1 MNKIIEITKN
11 SDTFTFKMG
20 YKKEVFCE
28 NISLDGQETGT
39 KKSIIITEEVRV
51 LKNGETLNFSRNG
64 VKLISKYDVA
74 GRIDKAYESGA
85 RVRIGDLLL
94 GADFLELVN
103 EWTELVESDETS
115 EEVKKE
121 ENRADE
127 KCNRKEIADA
137 EVTPLCKKCGS
148 YCYGDCEAN

>member
-94 GADFLELVN
+94 GADFLGLVN
-103 EWTELVESDETS
+103 EWIELVESDETS

-137 EVTPLCKKCGS
+137 KVTPLCKKCGS